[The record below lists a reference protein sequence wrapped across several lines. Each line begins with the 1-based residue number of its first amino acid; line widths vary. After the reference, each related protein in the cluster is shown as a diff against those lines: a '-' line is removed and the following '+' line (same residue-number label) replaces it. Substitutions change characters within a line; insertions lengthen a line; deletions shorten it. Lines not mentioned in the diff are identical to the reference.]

1 MLFKDCLCF
10 SLGKVSREMTKH
22 YRAKL
27 DNYRLTQPQF
37 FLLIALY
44 EDDNI
49 LISRL
54 AEKVA
59 LDKATLTGILDRL
72 ERDGYVKRVYGKKD
86 RRSVAIKLTE
96 KAIGLKDE
104 LERIYNE
111 TNKYFLSKLTEN
123 EYNVFQSIISKL
135 EKI

>member
-27 DNYRLTQPQF
+27 DNYGLTQPQF

-104 LERIYNE
+104 LKRIYNE
-111 TNKYFLSKLTEN
+111 TNNYFLSKLTEN

>member
-27 DNYRLTQPQF
+27 DNFGLTQPQF